1 MNRIKLNAV
10 LAGIPIVGAS
20 IITGIAQAEE
30 VATNTLTTSEENSA
44 TVWEKT
50 KEGSEEAW
58 AKTKEVAGN
67 AWDGTKE
74 GSAKAW
80 DKTKSTVQGWQETE
94 PESETD
100 SNQETPAHSQQPQ
113 APQRAFNVLIER
125 SIVPIRGEFRGLLAV
140 HRSLN
145 VCT

>member
-10 LAGIPIVGAS
+10 LAGIAIAGAS

-30 VATNTLTTSEENSA
+30 VTTNTLTTSEENSA
-44 TVWEKT
+44 TL
-50 KEGSEEAW
+50 
-58 AKTKEVAGN
+58 
-67 AWDGTKE
+67 GTKP
-74 GSAKAW
+74 KAQF
-80 DKTKSTVQGWQETE
+80 KVGRKQNRYQK
-94 PESETD
+94 PIQK
-100 SNQETPAHSQQPQ
+100 QETPAHSQQPQ

-125 SIVPIRGEFRGLLAV
+125 SIVPIHGEFRGLLAV